1 MPWQPST
8 HEPDALATALRE
20 AVRTHL
26 FPGEPG
32 RIAFAPLPDGQGRR
46 AVLEDGSAVSVNLV
60 AKPETR
66 TRHGERPCAGIRLD
80 GHMTHGGRGYRVTAE
95 VLVDRATRAMLSCET
110 TRHDV
115 GVIPN
120 GDLRR

>member
-1 MPWQPST
+1 MPWQPPT
-8 HEPDALATALRE
+8 HEPDTLTTVLRE

-32 RIAFAPLPDGQGRR
+32 RIAFAPLPDGPGRR
-46 AVLEDGSAVSVNLV
+46 AVLKDGNSVSVNLV
-60 AKPETR
+60 AKPETW

-80 GHMTHGGRGYRVTAE
+80 GHMTHEGRGYRVSAE
-95 VLVDRATRAMLSCET
+95 ILIDRATRAVLSCQT

-115 GVIPN
+115 GIIPT